1 MPVPKVSVLERVDRK
16 PKFSHL
22 VAQKGECET
31 RMTGE
36 EARRNGPWK
45 GEKSEALRPLARF
58 FLPALHLATILI
70 SDVLRVRASSS

>member
-22 VAQKGECET
+22 VAQKGDCET

-45 GEKSEALRPLARF
+45 GEKREA
-58 FLPALHLATILI
+58 
-70 SDVLRVRASSS
+70 